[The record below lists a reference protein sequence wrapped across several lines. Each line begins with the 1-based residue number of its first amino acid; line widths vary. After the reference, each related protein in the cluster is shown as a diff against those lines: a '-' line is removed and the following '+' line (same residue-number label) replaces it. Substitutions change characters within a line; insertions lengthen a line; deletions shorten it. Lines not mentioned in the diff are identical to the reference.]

1 MSRPPVV
8 IIGSGLAGYTVAR
21 EFRKLDGEA
30 PLVML
35 SSDHGGFYSKPMLSN
50 AFAQKKDADALLGK
64 SSVQMAQELKLDIRA
79 LLTNSAR
86 LRRIGFS
93 ISGFRANLLPKRGS
107 GPARS
112 TRGGSHAL

>member
-1 MSRPPVV
+1 MSRLPVV

-64 SSVQMAQELKLDIRA
+64 SA
-79 LLTNSAR
+79 
-86 LRRIGFS
+86 
-93 ISGFRANLLPKRGS
+93 
-107 GPARS
+107 
-112 TRGGSHAL
+112 